1 MSPSRWAASPLGR
14 LVIAAAI
21 VGLAGG
27 VTACDA
33 GNNAPTLEFHPQ
45 SDGLDTVVHGI
56 QIEDAFVLGAPNG
69 SLAVGQSA
77 GLFLAIYNTGSSP
90 DQLTGAE
97 APGVAKS
104 VTLPTGGIKAPV
116 QQAVYLTGPKAKITL
131 TGLLRPLTAG
141 STVHVTLAFAN
152 AGDVTL
158 DLPVLQRTDA
168 YSTFSPVPTPSP
180 SSSAK
185 KSGSATASPNPS
197 GTATTPAGGGSP
209 TPSTTP

>member
-1 MSPSRWAASPLGR
+1 VSPSRWAASPLGR

-33 GNNAPTLEFHPQ
+33 GNDAPTLQFHPQ

-56 QIEDAFVLGAPNG
+56 QIENAFVLGAPNG

-77 GLFLAIYNTGSSP
+77 GLFLAMYNMGSGP
-90 DQLTGAE
+90 DQLMGVE

-104 VTLPTGGIKAPV
+104 VTLPTGGIKVPV
-116 QQAVYLTGPKAKITL
+116 QQAIYLTGPKAKIVL
-131 TGLLRPLTAG
+131 TGLQRPLTAG
-141 STVHVTLAFAN
+141 GTVHVTLAFAN
-152 AGDVTL
+152 AGNVTL
-158 DLPVLQRTDA
+158 DLPVVQRADA

-185 KSGSATASPNPS
+185 KSGSATASP
-197 GTATTPAGGGSP
+197 TANGSPTTPPTSSP